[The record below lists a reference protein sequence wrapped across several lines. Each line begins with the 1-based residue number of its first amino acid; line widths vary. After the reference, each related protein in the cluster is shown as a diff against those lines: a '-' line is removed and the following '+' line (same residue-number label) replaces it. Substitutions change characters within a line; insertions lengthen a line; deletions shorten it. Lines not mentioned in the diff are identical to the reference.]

1 MEKKTKSFNFYSVA
15 FCILGVVF
23 MFMYSGL
30 QNDQINIIQA
40 FSAWSNGATQLPMTV
55 GNLVCI
61 LLTLVYGTCFI
72 KYGVKKTLIPCIL
85 ISAVGC
91 VGIALA
97 NGLKVNGGVGLYWL
111 YFVSMFI
118 VRCACMCLQM
128 AGFMLCSNWFI
139 KYRGRVMGIITLGS
153 PLFSVVGTS
162 VMSNFIANHMGNDYR
177 IFYFGIAI
185 VLGLMAIATVFLI
198 EDNPE
203 DVGLHPDGS
212 INAPLSEK
220 GSETNLTI
228 KQVLS
233 QKKAWLLIVSF
244 GAFQFII
251 SACMGS
257 MAVRFMALGGIPV
270 WLSATKWLA
279 FGALLG
285 IPMSFIF
292 GVFDDKFGSIK
303 ASFILGLTELIPILA
318 LWFMPQGGDTSL
330 EILWGFGVACMT
342 GGVPTMHPSITAYC
356 YGRKEYQSANRIIM
370 SIQLIPSAIAAMMMV
385 SLIDA
390 GKSNIAFAILL
401 GITIIGLVATFMMR
415 GMKDANEADRAYAGN
430 AK

>member
-1 MEKKTKSFNFYSVA
+1 
-15 FCILGVVF
+15 
-23 MFMYSGL
+23 
-30 QNDQINIIQA
+30 
-40 FSAWSNGATQLPMTV
+40 
-55 GNLVCI
+55 
-61 LLTLVYGTCFI
+61 
-72 KYGVKKTLIPCIL
+72 
-85 ISAVGC
+85 
-91 VGIALA
+91 
-97 NGLKVNGGVGLYWL
+97 
-111 YFVSMFI
+111 
-118 VRCACMCLQM
+118 
-128 AGFMLCSNWFI
+128 
-139 KYRGRVMGIITLGS
+139 
-153 PLFSVVGTS
+153 
-162 VMSNFIANHMGNDYR
+162 MGNDYR